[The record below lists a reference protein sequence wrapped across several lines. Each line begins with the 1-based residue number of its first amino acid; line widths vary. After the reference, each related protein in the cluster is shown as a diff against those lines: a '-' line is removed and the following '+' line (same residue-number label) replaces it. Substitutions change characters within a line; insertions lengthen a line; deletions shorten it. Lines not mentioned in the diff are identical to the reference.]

1 MEYRTNV
8 SDRSQKMEA
17 HFRALLENP
26 NDYFRYSQE
35 VEKNKI
41 SVEGETKI
49 NFGSCS
55 YLGLEQDP
63 RLKIGAMTALDKF
76 GTQFSSSRAFMSI
89 DLYRELHE
97 LYKKIFGSE
106 HIVLA
111 PTTTLA
117 HMSAIPV
124 IVDDHDLVIADSRA
138 HNSMQ
143 MSLDLLAKRN
153 VPRLTVEHNNVD
165 ALENILQ
172 EQQHRF
178 RKIWYFADGIYSMSG
193 NVAPVGPLEDL
204 KNRYKN
210 LHFYFDDAHGM
221 TWYGHLGRGYV
232 LDRLKNKERVI
243 VAVSHAK
250 CFGTAGGTLVFS
262 DENDA
267 SMVRVMGGPMIFGG
281 PIQPPILGASIA
293 CAKIHLTKEL
303 ITRQSELK
311 NLIQYTNRIF
321 KEYELPMVSDD
332 PTPIRYVRVGSD
344 HEVIRVHR
352 ALLSKGFY
360 TNPCVSPAVAW
371 GDEGI
376 RFTVTSFHNKEH
388 IQQLAEALKDELS
401 GRSTHGLSN

>member
-1 MEYRTNV
+1 
-8 SDRSQKMEA
+8 
-17 HFRALLENP
+17 
-26 NDYFRYSQE
+26 
-35 VEKNKI
+35 
-41 SVEGETKI
+41 
-49 NFGSCS
+49 
-55 YLGLEQDP
+55 
-63 RLKIGAMTALDKF
+63 
-76 GTQFSSSRAFMSI
+76 MSI

-267 SMVRVMGGPMIFGG
+267 SMVRSGVS
-281 PIQPPILGASIA
+281 LG
-293 CAKIHLTKEL
+293 TKL
-303 ITRQSELK
+303 
-311 NLIQYTNRIF
+311 
-321 KEYELPMVSDD
+321 
-332 PTPIRYVRVGSD
+332 
-344 HEVIRVHR
+344 VIP
-352 ALLSKGFY
+352 A
-360 TNPCVSPAVAW
+360 AVA
-371 GDEGI
+371 
-376 RFTVTSFHNKEH
+376 
-388 IQQLAEALKDELS
+388 
-401 GRSTHGLSN
+401 